1 VPCPKNNVE
10 TNSFIGVTGGG
21 SISDWTAPNQL
32 SNRPTGAD
40 LSSYPFEDLALWNE
54 TSASSTLKGQGG
66 NKTEG
71 VYFLPNASTMF
82 QGQGAQPITLNA
94 QFLTRSIN
102 ISGQGNF
109 VLNPR
114 VNDSVST
121 PIAGNYSLIR

>member
-1 VPCPKNNVE
+1 MATK
-10 TNSFIGVTGGG
+10 
-21 SISDWTAPNQL
+21 
-32 SNRPTGAD
+32 
-40 LSSYPFEDLALWNE
+40 PFEDLALWNE

-66 NKTEG
+66 NRTEG

-94 QFLTRSIN
+94 QFLTRSLN

-109 VLNPR
+109 ILNPN